1 MAATFFHFIEGR
13 PAIPVRSYSDAA
25 VERNPEKIG
34 KFRHNARTGA
44 EQPVVSDALAG
55 REHHPVEMRS
65 DFKVLYV
72 GNRGEPGNISH
83 PNRDGVISR
92 EFQVVTR
99 YIPDEVFGIRIEF
112 SRLTPASNWCW
123 YFAVSLRP
131 WVNVKPGR

>member
-13 PAIPVRSYSDAA
+13 PAVPVRSDTDAA

-65 DFKVLYV
+65 DLKVLYV
-72 GNRGEPGNISH
+72 GDRGEPGNVPH
-83 PNRDGVISR
+83 PYRNSVISR
-92 EFQVVTR
+92 DFQVVAR
-99 YIPDEVFGIRIEF
+99 NVADEVFGIR
-112 SRLTPASNWCW
+112 T
-123 YFAVSLRP
+123 
-131 WVNVKPGR
+131 